1 MAFNDGDPI
10 DAAQLT
16 SLETKVNELEA
27 KIPQVG
33 APGSTVV
40 TQMYGGI
47 SGVVTI
53 EPGIDKTFTID
64 YSAAKLASTPSS
76 VILTPVHATFATHVD
91 FYVISAGPTS
101 AQCGAYISKSATATS
116 KNVSLYYFVITN

>member
-16 SLETKVNELEA
+16 ALETKVNTLEG

-33 APGSTVV
+33 APGANVV
-40 TQMYGGI
+40 PQMYGGI
-47 SGVVTI
+47 SGLVVLS
-53 EPGIDKTFTID
+53 PGKDVTFPID
-64 YSAAKLASTPSS
+64 YSAAKLTSTPSS
-76 VILTPVHATFATHVD
+76 VILTPAHASKATHAD

-101 AQCGAYISKSATATS
+101 AQCGAYISASAASFSTQF
-116 KNVSLYYFVITN
+116 YYFVVCN

>member
-16 SLETKVNELEA
+16 ALETKVNELEG

-33 APGSTVV
+33 APGNSVIP
-40 TQMYGGI
+40 QMYGGI
-47 SGVVTI
+47 SGYVTI
-53 EPGIDKTFTID
+53 VPGVDKTFTID
-64 YSAAKLASTPSS
+64 YSAAKLAATPSS
-76 VILTPVHATFATHVD
+76 VILTPVHSAFATHID

-101 AQCGAYISKSATATS
+101 AQCGAYITKSTTS
-116 KNVSLYYFVITN
+116 KEQTTAFYYFVVSN